1 MSHACERLVHADM
14 PRTGTVY
21 TSKVI
26 LRKGRLP
33 RAVVRSQDAAALHLP
48 AWWLRLH
55 GWGESRSI
63 FATVRDPYTWL
74 PSWYAWCVRNAP
86 EALARIGRGSI
97 AWADVLEGALVP
109 HDGWGEFPLLIG
121 TSPADIGAEWTPD
134 AAQGGIWSWATRY
147 YTQNARGGWEADVLI
162 GGDLRESLAS
172 LGLVDDLPPKHVTRR
187 DDLPKLTVS
196 QRSRIAEIEGPLW
209 AEVCELMHNR
219 RAA

>member
-97 AWADVLEGALVP
+97 AWADVLEVHPKRLQRLERGDFLGTDLFLRVLDELDVDLAFVP
-109 HDGWGEFPLLIG
+109 
-121 TSPADIGAEWTPD
+121 
-134 AAQGGIWSWATRY
+134 
-147 YTQNARGGWEADVLI
+147 
-162 GGDLRESLAS
+162 REK
-172 LGLVDDLPPKHVTRR
+172 P
-187 DDLPKLTVS
+187 
-196 QRSRIAEIEGPLW
+196 
-209 AEVCELMHNR
+209 
-219 RAA
+219 